1 MIYIWIAIIL
11 LRVDIGILISND
23 ASIKKLNNIYIT
35 KNGYA
40 LNGAMIGFD
49 ILDNPLND
57 IDLVYQAHG
66 KIYCKSVNHWND
78 GSVTAGY
85 NEFHVNIVYI

>member
-1 MIYIWIAIIL
+1 MYIWIVIIL
-11 LRVDIGILISND
+11 SHVDIGILISND

-35 KNGYA
+35 KDGYA

-49 ILDNPLND
+49 ILDYTLND